1 MCVECSWFMRK
12 QKSIFLA
19 CIVAIAAKLSCFTL
33 GAAGSHGHWD
43 AVTVLIVVTQFCVL
57 CPPPRTSLLPC
68 IVCHKV
74 CSESCRGLQLLQWN
88 PRPLIMQQQCVS
100 CHLYFPAA
108 RRHVY
113 SCLDLDAGLI
123 CSNRHN
129 ILLLKATTGIKCSSY
144 SQLLDLSL
152 LIIFHSAY
160 DRLPWSQHTA

>member
-1 MCVECSWFMRK
+1 MQRP
-12 QKSIFLA
+12 
-19 CIVAIAAKLSCFTL
+19 AAAAVKPETIDYAAAVCQLSLVLSC
-33 GAAGSHGHWD
+33 
-43 AVTVLIVVTQFCVL
+43 
-57 CPPPRTSLLPC
+57 
-68 IVCHKV
+68 
-74 CSESCRGLQLLQWN
+74 
-88 PRPLIMQQQCVS
+88 
-100 CHLYFPAA
+100 AA

-160 DRLPWSQHTA
+160 DRLP